1 MKHIFK
7 FQNKLINFKV
17 CALVLTL
24 CFVSC
29 DLEEDVISFRTDNNF
44 YQDQEELNR
53 GMIATYSSL
62 YEVLEVEWNVTEMR
76 SDNTFT
82 DPDSSPESDFQRFTL
97 DRFDVDTNNSINQE
111 YYAAC
116 YKTIALA
123 NRVIANLDVAED
135 QDLRNQLEG
144 EAKFIRALI
153 HFNLTRLY
161 GSIII
166 VDEIVIGEDGLNLA
180 RQAQTEV
187 YDFIIQDLSDA
198 VNLLPETYDE
208 SEFGRATGIA
218 ARTILGKVYLS
229 SPNKDLEAAITQLE
243 YVRDQSDRD
252 LISNYDLLFE
262 PGNETNSEVIF
273 SVRYE
278 QGLIGLGSPFPNL
291 FAPRRSAGIV
301 VFGDGDSRNIPTEDM
316 LAAYEEMDSRLNSSM
331 ADGFTIENDPGPED
345 DEFRDD
351 NHITKY
357 NSSFSALNDGDVD
370 WPITRFAD
378 VLLML
383 SEAYV
388 DARGITEALTELNK
402 VRARAELPL
411 LAESDVPSTFAFKL
425 ALEQERRVEFAFE
438 NHRFFDLLRTN
449 RALTV
454 INSHF
459 TTEFAYNDPDNP
471 DRGAD
476 PIVDFQLLLPI
487 PQREIDLNPN
497 LAQNIGY

>member
-1 MKHIFK
+1 MRHIFK
-7 FQNKLINFKV
+7 FQHKHISLKIYALI
-17 CALVLTL
+17 LTL
-24 CFVSC
+24 CITSC
-29 DLEEDVISFRTDNNF
+29 DLEENVLSFRTDNNF
-44 YQDQEELNR
+44 YENQEELNR

-62 YEVLEVEWNVTEMR
+62 YAVMEVEWNVTEMR

-111 YYAAC
+111 YYASC
-116 YKTIALA
+116 YKSIALA
-123 NRVIANLDVAED
+123 NRVLANLEVAED
-135 QDLRNQLEG
+135 EDLRNQLEG

-153 HFNLTRLY
+153 NFNLTRLY
-161 GSIII
+161 GSIIL
-166 VDEIVIGEDGLNLA
+166 VDEIVIGENGFELA
-180 RQAQTEV
+180 RESQDKV
-187 YDFIIQDLSDA
+187 YESIIQDLTDA
-198 VNLLPETYDE
+198 VNLLPETYDNAD
-208 SEFGRATGIA
+208 FGRATGIA
-218 ARTILGKVYLS
+218 ARTILGKVHLT
-229 SPNKDLEAAITQLE
+229 SPQKDLEAAIAQLE
-243 YVRDQSDRD
+243 YVRDNSNRD
-252 LISNYDLLFE
+252 LISNYDDLFE
-262 PGNETNSEVIF
+262 PGNEINNEVIF

-316 LAAYEEMDSRLNSSM
+316 LNAYEDMDSRLNSSM
-331 ADGFTIENDPGPED
+331 ADGFTILNNPGPED

-357 NSSFSALNDGDVD
+357 NSVFNALDDGDVD

-383 SEAYV
+383 SEAYIDTRSIS
-388 DARGITEALTELNK
+388 DALFELNK
-402 VRARAELPL
+402 VRERAGLDFLTE
-411 LAESDVPSTFAFKL
+411 ADVPSAFAFKL
-425 ALEQERRVEFAFE
+425 ALEEERRVEFAFE

-449 RALTV
+449 RAITV
-454 INSHF
+454 MNDHF
-459 TTEFAYNDPDNP
+459 NTEFAYNDPDNP
-471 DRGAD
+471 ERGAG